1 MSEYQSL
8 FHGAS
13 PLRFNPGSHYICP
26 AQPLYSLSYP
36 CWCSEVNDWVMRPW
50 FDFITAVLTWPSIAQ
65 PWVILLGVTY
75 SKQVRT
81 GGHGGCRR
89 EKGNYSF
96 HAFGSSWLPLG
107 RRPGAGER
115 GEKRAI
121 WAAPDPRPLRVT
133 GLGSIAPSPGIN
145 HDLEPA
151 SQAGQG

>member
-8 FHGAS
+8 FHAAS

-81 GGHGGCRR
+81 GGRGVCRR
-89 EKGNYSF
+89 EGGELVSATF
-96 HAFGSSWLPLG
+96 GAFGLDSMPLG
-107 RRPGAGER
+107 RDNLVLVRE
-115 GEKRAI
+115 ERAI
-121 WAAPDPRPLRVT
+121 WAGSTLDPCV
-133 GLGSIAPSPGIN
+133 SPAWG
-145 HDLEPA
+145 A
-151 SQAGQG
+151 SPHLQVLITT